1 MLGHGP
7 EQRFSMNPQLLE
19 DYVIKTAIEMKQLR
33 RERQYVRDV
42 IFNALQER
50 TPHALP
56 AYTRTGIVGKKT
68 S

>member
-33 RERQYVRDV
+33 RERQQNLA
-42 IFNALQER
+42 FNFALI
-50 TPHALP
+50 AFLF
-56 AYTRTGIVGKKT
+56 GVLVCISGFILGT
-68 S
+68 SIR